1 MWWKYIIC
9 FVSGIIATLLF
20 QYFKKRITDNENIES
35 ETETD
40 KIALLK
46 DLLFQYDNL
55 LHNRVNSWLLA
66 ESIFFLA
73 VVAVWNEK
81 ELILIISILGII
93 NTILFGFTSA
103 KLYLRVSW
111 LIKKYQKSV
120 TLYQDYL
127 DMKGLVLKKRNILLN
142 FIKKPL
148 SNRQWKIF
156 DTGWLYSIGLTLI
169 FLSGWIV
176 ILILKFY

>member
-1 MWWKYIIC
+1 MLWKFIIC
-9 FVSGIIATLLF
+9 FLAGIIVTLIF
-20 QYFKKRITDNENIES
+20 QVIRRRNPNNENIEG
-35 ETETD
+35 ETD
-40 KIALLK
+40 PDKISLVK
-46 DLLFQYDNL
+46 DLLFQYDSL

-73 VVAVWNEK
+73 VVAIWDEK
-81 ELILIISILGII
+81 GLILIISILGII

-111 LIKKYQKSV
+111 LINKYKNSV
-120 TLYQDYL
+120 ALYQDYL
-127 DMKGLVLKKRNILLN
+127 DMQGLVLKRRNILLN

-148 SNRQWKIF
+148 SRGQWKIF

-169 FLSGWIV
+169 FLLGWIL
-176 ILILKFY
+176 ILILKFL